1 MFPPEILT
9 LFPGEFRSLAGGFG
23 GVPPGPSSRRIWNAL
38 RAVFAFE
45 YPRPP
50 LRDFTIEMGRKRH
63 NAENP
68 PAPMKVPEG
77 SVEPISPESA
87 PAHRPGAS
95 ARARPLAED
104 RCRDQSQ
111 RVSGFIANASV
122 VASRSTASSTIWAW
136 RAAASRRAVIASLLT
151 LRGMPWV
158 TG

>member
-63 NAENP
+63 NAENLR
-68 PAPMKVPEG
+68 APMKVPEVLLSRFLRSQPRRIG
-77 SVEPISPESA
+77 LG
-87 PAHRPGAS
+87 H
-95 ARARPLAED
+95 PLG
-104 RCRDQSQ
+104 RDPS
-111 RVSGFIANASV
+111 RKIDAAI
-122 VASRSTASSTIWAW
+122 SRSEF
-136 RAAASRRAVIASLLT
+136 
-151 LRGMPWV
+151 RGS
-158 TG
+158 